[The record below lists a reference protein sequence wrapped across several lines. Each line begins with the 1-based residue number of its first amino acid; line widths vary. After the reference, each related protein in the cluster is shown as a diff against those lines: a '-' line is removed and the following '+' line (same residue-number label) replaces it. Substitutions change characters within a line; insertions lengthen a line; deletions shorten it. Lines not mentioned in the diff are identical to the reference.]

1 MNETGRKQGS
11 LCCIDRKVIMQ
22 TQPSI
27 NLHRAPRGHSVLRFR
42 RPTATGCTKYCTNQ
56 SWPLGAKQALIF
68 DGDILEIGIETGI
81 TGIEADGGGPNASEW
96 QSERNQKSGKSRHSN
111 SQ

>member
-1 MNETGRKQGS
+1 MDTASCASGAQ
-11 LCCIDRKVIMQ
+11 
-22 TQPSI
+22 QPPDAQSI
-27 NLHRAPRGHSVLRFR
+27 ALISHG
-42 RPTATGCTKYCTNQ
+42 
-56 SWPLGAKQALIF
+56 PLGAKQALIF
-68 DGDILEIGIETGI
+68 DGDILDIGIETGI